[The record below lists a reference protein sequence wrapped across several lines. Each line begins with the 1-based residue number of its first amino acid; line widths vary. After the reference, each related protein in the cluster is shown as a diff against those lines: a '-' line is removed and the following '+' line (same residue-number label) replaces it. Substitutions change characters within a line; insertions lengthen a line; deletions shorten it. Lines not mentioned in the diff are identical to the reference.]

1 MISVPQCSGEVPFP
15 LEHSVSEF
23 IIHGDEMGDGLAPVD
38 QDPSAAWAG
47 DREPTITVDRES
59 MEKTSHET
67 LYTSSKG

>member
-1 MISVPQCSGEVPFP
+1 
-15 LEHSVSEF
+15 
-23 IIHGDEMGDGLAPVD
+23 MGDGLAPVD